1 MEIIRLTENDLV
13 DLAGLYKQFW
23 DEESS
28 LEKMKSSFHK
38 VSKDPNYIYLV
49 AKEGGILAGSVM
61 GIICE
66 NLYGECRPFMVIE
79 DVIVSHDFRR
89 KGVGTILMR
98 ELEKIAM
105 KRNCCQTIFVTETR
119 RKDAIVFYQ
128 SLGYDADSHKG
139 FKKKLEEG

>member
-1 MEIIRLTENDLV
+1 MEITRLTEKDLA

-28 LEKMKSSFHK
+28 LEKMKSSFHQIR
-38 VSKDPNYIYLV
+38 KDPNYIYLV

-66 NLYGECRPFMVIE
+66 NLYGDCRPFMVIE
-79 DVIVSHDFRR
+79 DVIVSNDFRR
-89 KGVGTILMR
+89 KGIGTILMR
-98 ELEKIAM
+98 EFEKIAM

-128 SLGYDADSHKG
+128 SLGYDADRYTG
-139 FKKKLEEG
+139 FKKKLEDG